1 MNMKQ
6 LRDQIHL
13 VAGKNGIDRR
23 IRWVYFADCVQCLEE
38 DFDLSELIHGGEFVI
53 VTNEGLTANDD
64 RILDM
69 IRVMS
74 EKNIAAF
81 AINEGQISQAVIDYC
96 DEIELPLYELPI
108 RLHLIDLSQ
117 VVCRALVEE
126 EMNTN
131 SRERLLSSILY
142 TNHIEP
148 KELLE
153 QANYVGVNLSGEQ
166 QILVFRIEE
175 VEETKERQKS
185 EIDPM
190 ESLEYIKKT
199 VEGVFRSYGIKRAIT
214 LSQPGRVVLL
224 LPAEFFSRDLLLVVL
239 KKIIQKVEQ
248 RWPVFVKV
256 GIGTPYEYI
265 EDFKRSFQEAKDAL
279 EISKILPEEK
289 RIYFYQELG
298 VYSLITQVSNGRFLD
313 DYVENRI
320 GKLVRADNMQEG
332 ELYRTLEAYLD
343 HNCNMNATAEALFIH
358 RNTMRY
364 RMEKIKKIL
373 GNNLDDMSIF
383 LELKLAFAIKK
394 YRSK

>member
-153 QANYVGVNLSGEQ
+153 QANYVGANLSGEQ
-166 QILVFRIEE
+166 QILVFRMEGIEGAK
-175 VEETKERQKS
+175 EEQKR
-185 EIDPM
+185 EIDSM
-190 ESLEYIKKT
+190 EMLEYVKKT
-199 VEGVFRSYGIKRAIT
+199 VEAVFHSYGIKHAIT
-214 LSQPGRVVLL
+214 LSQPGRVILL

-239 KKIIQKVEQ
+239 KKIIGKIEQ
-248 RWPVFVKV
+248 RLPVFIKV

-373 GNNLDDMSIF
+373 GSNLDDMSIF